1 MKAMKRALRIAFI
14 IIVAFA
20 VVIAAGAIFLYTPP
34 AKNYIRAHA
43 EKYARRQYGAEL
55 KIDRFGFSL
64 LKGSVSVNDLILGS
78 AVEPKLG
85 PLLKIKHAEI
95 NLNLISTLVGT
106 TAIEYVRL
114 ENVDIHIVV
123 DKDGRM
129 NLPNFGGGGA
139 GGGLLIRSLEIAN
152 GSLKIEDSRQ
162 QIGLNLPSW
171 RIQAQGQGSDLL
183 SQIILKTNKSGEVN
197 YQEKR
202 FGVGD
207 LEIEAEMSTSTLKI
221 RRLNLTAAG
230 SKVEG
235 SGSICG
241 FSNPVFNL
249 KINTE
254 IDLEQAAAVFGLKP
268 GVKGRANGI
277 ITITGPLGNLQ
288 IGGSLQGN
296 IASAR
301 PAKIKEF
308 KTPNSK
314 LQTSSMGAA
323 LRA

>member
-14 IIVAFA
+14 IIAAFT
-20 VVIAAGAIFLYTPP
+20 VLIAACAILLHTPP
-34 AKNYIRAHA
+34 AKNYIKAHA
-43 EKYARRQYGAEL
+43 EKYLRRQYGAEL

-78 AVEPKLG
+78 AVEPNLG
-85 PLLKIKHAEI
+85 PLLKIKQADI
-95 NLNLISTLVGT
+95 NLDLISTLTGST
-106 TAIEYVRL
+106 SIEYVRL
-114 ENVDIHIVV
+114 DNVDIHIVV
-123 DKDGRM
+123 DKNGRM
-129 NLPNFGGGGA
+129 NLPNFRGGHG
-139 GGGLLIRSLEIAN
+139 GGGLLIRTLEISN

-171 RIQAQGQGSDLL
+171 RIQAQGPNLL
-183 SQIILKTNKSGEVN
+183 SQIILKTSKSGELN

-202 FGVGD
+202 FEISN
-207 LEIEAEMSTSTLKI
+207 LEIEAEVSTPTLKI
-221 RRLNLTAAG
+221 RRLNLDVAG

-235 SGSICG
+235 SGSIRD
-241 FSNPVFNL
+241 FSKPVFNL
-249 KINTE
+249 KIDAE
-254 IDLEQAAAVFGLKP
+254 IDLEKAAAVFGLKP
-268 GVKGRANGI
+268 GLKGRANGI
-277 ITITGPLGNLQ
+277 ITITGPLGNLK
-288 IGGSLQGN
+288 IEGSLRGN

-301 PAKIKEF
+301 PAKLKEF